1 MSILKFRRRNDG
13 LHVADALTERIP
25 RVPPAFAVSDQVRAE
40 LAALVAQAEAEAQ
53 APSFT
58 PDLNPDAHPDW
69 WGHGQQTT
77 LDNPP
82 PMPRPYVPPFDA
94 VAADLGDLPL
104 FRDTVHAVLVRGE
117 ERHCKQPQF
126 ASWQQ
131 KYPAVYRHRVKAV
144 PEPDFDIERQW
155 SA

>member
-25 RVPPAFAVSDQVRAE
+25 RIPPAFAVSDQVRAE

-53 APSFT
+53 PAAPSFT
-58 PDLNPDAHPDW
+58 PDPDGDRNW
-69 WGHGQQTT
+69 WGYGQTA
-77 LDNPP
+77 LDNRP
-82 PMPRPYVPPFDA
+82 PMPRPYVPLFDA